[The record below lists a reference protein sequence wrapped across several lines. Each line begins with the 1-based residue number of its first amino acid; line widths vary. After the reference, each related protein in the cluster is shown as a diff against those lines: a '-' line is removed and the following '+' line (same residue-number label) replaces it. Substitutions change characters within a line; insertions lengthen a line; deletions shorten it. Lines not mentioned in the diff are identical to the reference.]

1 MCIYAKYAYYN
12 RMNLE
17 NHTKNVYSLITLL
30 QYIFICV
37 TFTRRMNALF
47 HDSFSLLL
55 CDAVRVCVCSVL
67 LHVQKAIQHT
77 SALPCV
83 FSFTWLVFTLAFY
96 QFYSRVCSA
105 HSMFSCSVFC
115 RAVNRGMWMKNFHH
129 RVSEWEKISNWIKW
143 TKEEEKPNRPFRL
156 YGVYSFSSDSFH
168 ACADYSRAWIFT

>member
-1 MCIYAKYAYYN
+1 MCTHW
-12 RMNLE
+12 LL
-17 NHTKNVYSLITLL
+17 YSS
-30 QYIFICV
+30 IFSFV
-37 TFTRRMNALF
+37 KLSLVAWTRCSMILF
-47 HDSFSLLL
+47 HYCCVML
-55 CDAVRVCVCSVL
+55 CVCVCSVL
-67 LHVQKAIQHT
+67 LYVQKAIQHT